1 MTTKVETTPIL
12 AIGGL
17 KKMKDGFLSP
27 YLDATV
33 KGLKAN
39 VAIYQKPPID
49 LDTYGSE
56 LSDYNA
62 SITAALDGSK
72 TAIALKNKL
81 KARAIRLYG
90 QMAKYVEANCNDDL
104 ATFLL
109 SGFQPRSSIR
119 TKTPAAS
126 SAIRKLKHGAI
137 SGEIDATLIRV
148 VDAAS
153 YEVRCAPI
161 PQGGTPG
168 AWTITPV
175 AKVKSPT
182 KITGLTPGTLY
193 AFEARALLKTS
204 RYTDW
209 SDSATLMCI

>member
-1 MTTKVETTPIL
+1 MTTKVNTPAIL

-17 KKMKDGFLSP
+17 KKMKDGVLAP

-33 KGLKAN
+33 KGLRAN
-39 VAIYQKPPID
+39 AAIYTKPPID
-49 LDTYGSE
+49 LVTYGNE
-56 LSDYNA
+56 ISDYDA
-62 SITAALDGSK
+62 SITASLDGSK

-81 KARAIRLYG
+81 KAGTIKLYG
-90 QMAKYVEANCNDDL
+90 QMAKYVEAKCNDDL

-119 TKTPAAS
+119 TKSPAAS
-126 SAIRKLKHGAI
+126 SAIRKLKHGAN

-148 VDAAS
+148 ADAAS
-153 YEVRCAPI
+153 YEVRCAPV
-161 PQGGTPG
+161 PPGGTPG

-175 AKVKSPT
+175 AKVKSPA

-193 AFEARALLKTS
+193 AFQARALLKTS

-209 SDSATLMCI
+209 SDSVTLMSV